1 MNSRI
6 VRVQL
11 NARLQPV
18 DRADLFEDPLMED
31 LEEAGIGSVSG
42 GGTMMAEEG
51 EVAYCDIEIEMQK
64 TDDEKLRFII
74 QQLESLGAPKGSQLH
89 LADNQVIPFG
99 QCEGLA
105 IYLNGTDLPDEV
117 YETCD
122 PNTVYSEIS
131 QRINDEG
138 MIMSHWQGPTETAF
152 YLYGNSFVTMNSLIE
167 EFVNTYPL
175 CQKCRIVQIA

>member
-1 MNSRI
+1 MNTRFI
-6 VRVQL
+6 RVQL

-18 DRADLFEDPLMED
+18 DRGDLFEDPLIED

-42 GGTMMAEEG
+42 GGTMMAKNG
-51 EVAYCDIEIEMQK
+51 EVAYCDIEIELRK
-64 TDDEKLRFII
+64 ADEDNLQFII
-74 QQLESLGAPKGSQLH
+74 QQLEDLGAPKGSQLH
-89 LADNQVIPFG
+89 LAENQVIPFG
-99 QCEGLA
+99 QFEGLA
-105 IYLNGTDLPDEV
+105 IYLNGSDLPDEV

-131 QRINDEG
+131 QRIEEEG
-138 MIMSHWQGPTETAF
+138 MIMSHWEGPTETAF
-152 YLYGNSFVTMNSLIE
+152 YLYGHSFATMNSLIE